1 MQATS
6 ALSTDQETLLQLNLD
21 YLHSVEHS
29 DVRRFEE
36 LLAPDF
42 LCSRADGSLIDR
54 EEFLK
59 QTAKPAGLS
68 NLQGHDVRVRI
79 LGDVAL
85 IHARTTYTWSDGKSG
100 SGRYT
105 DIWARRNGK
114 WFAVAAHVTRL

>member
-1 MQATS
+1 MQAT
-6 ALSTDQETLLQLNLD
+6 ATLTDDHAILVQSNLD

-29 DVRRFEE
+29 DVHRFEE
-36 LLAPDF
+36 ILAEDF
-42 LCSRADGSLIDR
+42 LCSRPDGSLLDR
-54 EEFLK
+54 EEFLR
-59 QTAKPAGLS
+59 QTALPAGIS

-85 IHARTTYTWSDGKSG
+85 IHARTTYTLRDGRQG

-114 WFAVAAHVTRL
+114 WLAVAAHVTRL